1 MISVEKM
8 MESVGDSMRSAKVRL
23 VLLLGS
29 ALLLLSGCAK
39 MDAAAIIGDVEIP
52 IATVQTSIEDVM
64 RERAQVDTAGME
76 LPIEDF
82 LARSQVQFH
91 ISVALLEELAKQF
104 GIEVTQTAID
114 AEYEYIIDQ
123 VGGESALPSA
133 LVGANIA
140 RSDFESYIVASK
152 IYEALGQ
159 ALLDQGI
166 DPSEIADAQQALIV
180 KKAEEL
186 SVTLN
191 PRYGI
196 WDAGTAT
203 VRAGGDSNGAVDSD
217 R

>member
-1 MISVEKM
+1 MKSVKM
-8 MESVGDSMRSAKVRL
+8 RV

-39 MDAAAIIGDVEIP
+39 MDAAAIVGDVEIP
-52 IATVQTSIEDVM
+52 ISTVQASIEDVM
-64 RERAQVDTAGME
+64 RERGQVDTAGME

-91 ISVALLEELAKQF
+91 ISITLLDELAKQF

-123 VGGESALPSA
+123 IGGEEALPEA

-140 RSDFESYIVASK
+140 RLDFDRYLVASK
-152 IYEALGQ
+152 IYDGLGRS
-159 ALLDQGI
+159 LLQQGI
-166 DPSEIADAQQALIV
+166 SRDEIPEAQQALIV
-180 KKAEEL
+180 KKAGEL
-186 SVTLN
+186 KVTLN

-196 WDAGTAT
+196 WDAATAT
-203 VRAGGDSNGAVDSD
+203 VRAGGDSNGAVDGNK
-217 R
+217 